1 MTTFRKSAPAV
12 DPSADAFEVPVRD
25 ATGKEVERL
34 KVAPGKLDLR
44 VRPRLLKEA
53 VLMYQANRRVGT
65 HSTKTRAEIAA
76 SNKKPWRQKGT
87 GRARAGTRRS
97 PLWRGGGIIFG
108 PKPRD
113 YTTVMPRKMRN
124 LATRSALFS
133 KFRDGEVLVVDGL
146 KFEEPHTRQ
155 LAKLLKTLEISG
167 PCLIGTAQID
177 KNLVLSARNI
187 PRLRVT
193 PVRDF
198 NALDVLT
205 ARKVLL
211 TREALDLLVADRA
224 APDRAAPD
232 RAAPTSGEPQT
243 PEVTG

>member
-12 DPSADAFEVPVRD
+12 DSSASTFEVPVRD

-34 KVAPGKLDLR
+34 KVAPGKIDLR

-113 YTTVMPRKMRN
+113 YTTVMPKKMRN

-133 KFRDGEVLVVDGL
+133 KFRDGEVVVVDEL
-146 KFEEPHTRQ
+146 KFDQPRTGQ
-155 LAKLLKTLEISG
+155 LAKLLRTLDISG
-167 PCLIGTAQID
+167 PCLIGTAEID

-187 PRLRVT
+187 PRLRVA

-198 NALDVLT
+198 NALDILT
-205 ARKVLL
+205 ARKVIL
-211 TREALDLLVADRA
+211 TREGLDRVLADRDAPSPNA
-224 APDRAAPD
+224 AGSTPAQ
-232 RAAPTSGEPQT
+232 S
-243 PEVTG
+243 PEVNG